1 MISIQFDN
9 LQLWQ
14 FSNLSKCNE
23 INHFVSG
30 RKGGCS
36 TGELG
41 GLNLSFKIN
50 DTELN
55 VLQNR
60 KLLSLAMN
68 VAENHV
74 VFPDQTHS
82 DKVAVLK
89 SLESGG
95 ESLSNT
101 DALITNLK
109 GVCIA
114 VMSADC
120 VPILLYD
127 KSNKAIGAVHAGW
140 RGTVSK
146 ILDKTVEA
154 MEKEFGTKPSDLIA
168 GIGPSISPEI
178 YEVGQ
183 EVIDAAEN
191 AFGNITSMVNK
202 KEGKTFFNLWEANR
216 FQLISKQ
223 LNPEN
228 IEVAGICTYQNADE
242 FFSARKSLNKAG
254 RFGAGIVINPR

>member
-1 MISIQFDN
+1 MISIQFDQ

-14 FSNLSKCNE
+14 FSNLSKCTE

-36 TGELG
+36 AGELG
-41 GLNLSFKIN
+41 GLNLSFKVN

-55 VLQNR
+55 VIKNR

-68 VAENHV
+68 VTENHI

-82 DKVAVLK
+82 DRVAVLRN
-89 SLESGG
+89 LDNGD
-95 ESLSNT
+95 SLSNT
-101 DALITNLK
+101 DALITNLQ

-127 KSNKAIGAVHAGW
+127 KLNKAVGAVHAGW

-146 ILDKTVEA
+146 ILDKTIGN
-154 MEKEFGTKPSDLIA
+154 MEKEFGTKASDLVV

-191 AFGNITSMVNK
+191 AFGTISSMVTK
-202 KEGKTFFNLWEANR
+202 IEGKTFFNLWEANK
-216 FQLISKQ
+216 FQLISRH

-228 IEVAGICTYQNADE
+228 IEIAGICTYQNADK
-242 FFSARKSLNKAG
+242 FFSARKSQNKAG
-254 RFGAGIVINPR
+254 RFGAGIVINPH

>member
-1 MISIQFDN
+1 MISIQFDL

-14 FSNLSKCNE
+14 FSNLSKCND
-23 INHFVSG
+23 INHFISG
-30 RKGGCS
+30 RNGGCS

-41 GLNLSFKIN
+41 GLNLSFKVN
-50 DTELN
+50 DAELN

-60 KLLSLAMN
+60 KLLSEAMN
-68 VAENHV
+68 VAENHL
-74 VFPDQTHS
+74 VFPEQTHS

-89 SLESGG
+89 NLNSDDFFN
-95 ESLSNT
+95 NT

-120 VPILLYD
+120 VPILLFD
-127 KSNKAIGAVHAGW
+127 KTNMAIGAVHAGW

-146 ILDKTVEA
+146 ILEKTVAA

-191 AFGNITSMVNK
+191 AFGNITSMVK
-202 KEGKTFFNLWEANR
+202 KIEGKTFFNLWEANR
-216 FQLISKQ
+216 FQLISKE
-223 LNPEN
+223 LNPDH
-228 IEVAGICTYQNADE
+228 IEVAGICTYQNAE
-242 FFSARKSLNKAG
+242 KFFSARKSKNKAG

>member
-1 MISIQFDN
+1 MISIQFDK
-9 LQLWQ
+9 LQFWQ

-41 GLNLSFKIN
+41 GLNLSFKVN
-50 DTELN
+50 DSELN
-55 VLQNR
+55 VIQNR
-60 KLLSLAMN
+60 KLLSAAMN
-68 VAENHV
+68 VAENHI
-74 VFPDQTHS
+74 VFPEQTHS
-82 DKVAVLK
+82 DRVAVLR
-89 SLESGG
+89 SLDDADA
-95 ESLSNT
+95 LVNT
-101 DALITNLK
+101 DALVTNLK

-127 KSNKAIGAVHAGW
+127 KKNMAVGAVHAGW

-146 ILDKTVEA
+146 ILDKTIEA
-154 MEKEFGTKPSDLIA
+154 MEKEFGTKASDLIA

-178 YEVGQ
+178 YEVGH

-191 AFGNITSMVNK
+191 AFGNISSMVNK
-202 KEGKTFFNLWEANR
+202 REGKTFFNLWEANK
-216 FQLISKQ
+216 FQLKSRQ
-223 LNPEN
+223 LNPDN
-228 IEVAGICTYQNADE
+228 IEIAGICTYQNADE
-242 FFSARKSLNKAG
+242 FFSARKSQNKAG